1 MKTLGPGSDKKVQAD
16 ALLDYSAAAGSKM
29 RMALAEEARALT
41 MIGNSLR
48 IRHSEVTQ
56 EMIYRSEQLDWLF
69 VRMFSFMRL
78 LFLASG
84 RSA

>member
-1 MKTLGPGSDKKVQAD
+1 
-16 ALLDYSAAAGSKM
+16 
-29 RMALAEEARALT
+29 

-56 EMIYRSEQLDWLF
+56 EMIYRSEQLDWVF
-69 VRMFSFMRL
+69 VRSFSFMRL
-78 LFLASG
+78 LLLPSG